1 MYVNH
6 DNGLWTKI
14 ATSRSFE
21 SYDQEFRRESP
32 WTKIAYAS
40 VEALRYLLHTFSQ
53 PKRPSTDLLEI
64 SDMKSLV
71 IQSNRQFFGLGLVP
85 IKNRLTIHGLDKKL

>member
-1 MYVNH
+1 MIKNF
-6 DNGLWTKI
+6 GEK
-14 ATSRSFE
+14 E
-21 SYDQEFRRESP
+21 E
-32 WTKIAYAS
+32 
-40 VEALRYLLHTFSQ
+40 
-53 PKRPSTDLLEI
+53 TDLLER

>member
-1 MYVNH
+1 M
-6 DNGLWTKI
+6 DQNGIFL
-14 ATSRSFE
+14 
-21 SYDQEFRRESP
+21 RRGFTLPPSLP
-32 WTKIAYAS
+32 P
-40 VEALRYLLHTFSQ
+40 FSW

-85 IKNRLTIHGLDKKL
+85 IKNRLTIHGLDKRL

>member
-6 DNGLWTKI
+6 NNGLWTKN

-40 VEALRYLLHTFSQ
+40 VEALRYLLHY
-53 PKRPSTDLLEI
+53 LL
-64 SDMKSLV
+64 
-71 IQSNRQFFGLGLVP
+71 FLGQRDPLP
-85 IKNRLTIHGLDKKL
+85 IY